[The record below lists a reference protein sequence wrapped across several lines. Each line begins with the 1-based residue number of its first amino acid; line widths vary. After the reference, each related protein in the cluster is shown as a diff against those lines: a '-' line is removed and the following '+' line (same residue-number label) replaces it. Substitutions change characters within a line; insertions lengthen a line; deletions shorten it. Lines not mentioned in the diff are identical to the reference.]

1 MAANLRLQSAALV
14 VLLLVSY
21 IGAPASA
28 QEVQED
34 PKQPAVDNPHM
45 HIYGTDDFSS
55 CFSHFDGEDSTGSA
69 QDGYGTRNYPENGQV
84 DVDFDCSFNE
94 GFREDMYLNEN
105 GTIEIKMTF
114 NIYSGD
120 CTDNSDCTNLTLT
133 LKKGTLTVA
142 TKEFP
147 EMNNDGNDQ
156 TINWNIPVDRNM
168 TRWNKSGNEK
178 PVIQIEYSK
187 PVYQDV
193 FCIALDCSG
202 DFTIYYSN
210 QNDSAVEV
218 LFPVVNKTEPVVV
231 IDDDGVLGGAVGDA
245 LPGFGLMAGMAALA
259 MAAVASSRVSKKE

>member
-1 MAANLRLQSAALV
+1 MATNLRLQSAALV

-34 PKQPAVDNPHM
+34 PKQPTVDNSIM
-45 HIYGTDDFSS
+45 NIYGTDDFSS
-55 CFSHFDGEDSTGSA
+55 CFTHFDGEDSTGSA
-69 QDGYGTRNYPENGQV
+69 QDGFGTRNYPENGQV

-193 FCIALDCSG
+193 FCIAFDCSG

-210 QNDSAVEV
+210 QNNSAVEV

-231 IDDDGVLGGAVGDA
+231 DEDEGVLGGAVGDA

-259 MAAVASSRVSKKE
+259 MAAVAGSRVKKEE